1 MKHFESELNL
11 RYIETMSDNNRD
23 FIRSPFSRNRPWR
36 HIRLRTDSRGLGHF
50 LLQTRVC
57 RDKTFVTTKMMLM
70 AAPANGTFVALLF
83 ILGSLLLLGNPVS
96 LIKKKKCFSNL

>member
-11 RYIETMSDNNRD
+11 RYIETVSDNNGD
-23 FIRSPFSRNRPWR
+23 CIRSPFSRNRPWR

-57 RDKTFVTTKMMLM
+57 GDKTFVATKLILM
-70 AAPANGTFVALLF
+70 AAPANDTFVALLF
-83 ILGSLLLLGNPVS
+83 IFVVALAAW
-96 LIKKKKCFSNL
+96 